1 LSQEKDYPSKK
12 NMEEKEYSKIQMSF
26 VKRQQFDSVK
36 LNAYNYILVCCIEF
50 FQGHFLGFE

>member
-1 LSQEKDYPSKK
+1 
-12 NMEEKEYSKIQMSF
+12 MEEKEYSKIQMSF